1 MERDQTNS
9 SEPKKIDQENVKV
22 IEWEEFEQELA
33 RLWSLSSALSEA
45 KERKQSLQQKLE
57 SLIQV
62 GFLVDAQTFSLLL
75 ILMKIFFPFLLADEM
90 LFWKRNRYGFFF
102 FCSFYW

>member
-1 MERDQTNS
+1 MERDQTSS

-45 KERKQSLQQKLE
+45 KERKRSLQQKLE

-62 GFLVDAQTFSLLL
+62 GFLVDAESMLL
-75 ILMKIFFPFLLADEM
+75 I
-90 LFWKRNRYGFFF
+90 
-102 FCSFYW
+102 

>member
-9 SEPKKIDQENVKV
+9 SEWKKIEQENVKV

-33 RLWSLSSALSEA
+33 RLWSLSSALSKA
-45 KERKQSLQQKLE
+45 KEGKQSLQKKLK

-62 GFLVDAQTFSLLL
+62 WFVVDAELFASD
-75 ILMKIFFPFLLADEM
+75 LMNFYSFPS
-90 LFWKRNRYGFFF
+90 
-102 FCSFYW
+102 C

>member
-45 KERKQSLQQKLE
+45 KERKQSLQKKLE

-62 GFLVDAQTFSLLL
+62 GF
-75 ILMKIFFPFLLADEM
+75 
-90 LFWKRNRYGFFF
+90 
-102 FCSFYW
+102 CSGC